1 MQPIS
6 SYAPRLA
13 TRAGRRART
22 HGTRQHQHHSLTLAR
37 EHRAACAPPQGHARL
52 QSYMAQ
58 MLRGCPQSAVA
69 VPALPRAGDSLGG
82 DGAVAVARAPAAAAD
97 GAKLL
102 TNRRGLVKLNTR
114 LKNALAGE
122 KRARGMYELF
132 VRQGIAQNAVVEATA
147 GQKRFV
153 GKPLL
158 CCAVRGELG
167 NVHTHPARTTQS
179 PRQVPRRGA
188 RVLRHLCR
196 NRVVRGDHPRL
207 GAAIRHQPFAA
218 LPPLPG
224 AGHRWWRPAA
234 PCAPL
239 HAHPVLRGLHLL
251 RDVPHAPLRL
261 LRAAS
266 AGAPPVPPLFQITLN
281 SRSAPLPPGPLR
293 RLLSPLQRHVCLP
306 PRPTAM
312 LQLPQAS
319 PREGPRRSVP
329 AAPAGTHDL
338 LLSDDFWRDG
348 PR

>member
-1 MQPIS
+1 
-6 SYAPRLA
+6 
-13 TRAGRRART
+13 
-22 HGTRQHQHHSLTLAR
+22 
-37 EHRAACAPPQGHARL
+37 
-52 QSYMAQ
+52 

-69 VPALPRAGDSLGG
+69 VPALPRAGDSSGG

-132 VRQGIAQNAVVEATA
+132 VRQGTRRTQWLRRRRAEALCGQTAAVLRRERRTRERAHAPSARNSIPAAGTA
-147 GQKRFV
+147 SRRSCASS
-153 GKPLL
+153 PLS
-158 CCAVRGELG
+158 
-167 NVHTHPARTTQS
+167 QS
-179 PRQVPRRGA
+179 CGA
-188 RVLRHLCR
+188 RGPSSSRGRHSTPTFRRSPTSSGCWAPVVAARCALRSSSCPSCTARCAPTLRCSACASATSTR
-196 NRVVRGDHPRL
+196 CTRRRVWR
-207 GAAIRHQPFAA
+207 A
-218 LPPLPG
+218 LP
-224 AGHRWWRPAA
+224 RI
-234 PCAPL
+234 
-239 HAHPVLRGLHLL
+239 
-251 RDVPHAPLRL
+251 DSIPHAP
-261 LRAAS
+261 
-266 AGAPPVPPLFQITLN
+266 P
-281 SRSAPLPPGPLR
+281 RSSPGSLR

>member
-1 MQPIS
+1 
-6 SYAPRLA
+6 
-13 TRAGRRART
+13 
-22 HGTRQHQHHSLTLAR
+22 
-37 EHRAACAPPQGHARL
+37 
-52 QSYMAQ
+52 MAQ

-69 VPALPRAGDSLGG
+69 VPALPRAGDSSGG
-82 DGAVAVARAPAAAAD
+82 DGAVARAPAAAAD

-167 NVHTHPARTTQS
+167 NVHTHPARATQS